1 MMEPSTE
8 GFLSNVPVL
17 ARSGDDRHDWVYLIV
32 VLGFTA
38 LSWLWKTITKGRED
52 AAHRSRGEH
61 ARGEAET
68 EEPTKSPWPTLAGEP
83 SDEDV
88 GEPWT
93 PRAPEADAWGISTGE
108 GDDASAPHPPLGR
121 SVAQASA
128 RGEMPE
134 QPAARDEPLGRS
146 ATYRRPID
154 QPPAGKSGVPMGE
167 GPPPIPVGSRHVET
181 VARPLPPGPTR
192 LKTAARSVPPF
203 VANQTG
209 MPQASERDLLTVWR
223 LRTIGEAPEHQMPG
237 YDTTT
242 AAGIGFLE
250 NSADGIADRSA
261 LMTTIRS
268 SAYRSR
274 LRQARGRRER
284 LREAILWSEILGLP
298 RGLSQF
304 RDPPSTRMEP

>member
-61 ARGEAET
+61 ATGEAET
-68 EEPTKSPWPTLAGEP
+68 EEPTKSPWPALAGES

-93 PRAPEADAWGISTGE
+93 PRAPEADAWGMSTGE
-108 GDDASAPHPPLGR
+108 GDDATAPPPPLGR

-146 ATYRRPID
+146 ASYRRPTN
-154 QPPAGKSGVPMGE
+154 QPHAGKPGAPMGE
-167 GPPPIPVGSRHVET
+167 GPPPIPVESRDVET
-181 VARPLPPGPTR
+181 VARPLPPALSGLESMAQPM
-192 LKTAARSVPPF
+192 PPF
-203 VANQTG
+203 VATQDGT
-209 MPQASERDLLTVWR
+209 PQASEHGRLTLWR
-223 LRTIGEAPEHQMPG
+223 SRTIGEASEQRVLADEHAA
-237 YDTTT
+237 
-242 AAGIGFLE
+242 AAGIGFAE
-250 NSADGIADRSA
+250 KPTNGIAGRSG
-261 LMTTIRS
+261 LTTTVHRN
-268 SAYRSR
+268 AYRSR

-284 LREAILWSEILGLP
+284 LREAILWSEILGFP
-298 RGLSQF
+298 RSLSPFQ
-304 RDPPSTRMEP
+304 DPPSTRMEP